1 MGISGGSCDVK
12 QKTAYEVRSSD
23 GSSDVCSPDLVGR
36 AVDVGVPAKD
46 VGAGAA
52 RTDIA
57 GKQERNAGGAYVGG
71 ADRLLR
77 LPHCPDEGRW
87 PLLGQ
92 HLCHAPEVL
101 AGYAADAFDLVEIGR
116 AHV

>member
-1 MGISGGSCDVK
+1 MRISDW
-12 QKTAYEVRSSD
+12 
-23 GSSDVCSPDLVGR
+23 SSDVCSSDL
-36 AVDVGVPAKD
+36 D

-57 GKQERNAGGAYVGG
+57 GEQQRNAGGAYVGG

-101 AGYAADAFDLVEIGR
+101 AGYAADAFDLVGR
-116 AHV
+116 IFLDLLDDLINPVDTLPDEFLVLPDRKRVL